1 MRELRLEFIDDSL
14 KFIFSEVGIIVGK
27 HPGYFVIIPLLLTAL
42 AATGFQ
48 RLHFQ
53 SDPEYLFSPSDGESH
68 YERKVL
74 ETYFNTNYSDFEPSR
89 SSRVGRFG
97 KLIISSKDNGSILR
111 MKIWEEIESL
121 NFLIENF
128 EVFSLKECDEVK
140 SSMKLNFKDLCAS
153 HQGKCWRN
161 KILDLGKHITEIES
175 KEIKLT
181 FPLWFDPETF
191 QGYTFNFFFG
201 GVILRNDSTIK
212 SVTAVSLFYFLNS
225 QTSKDIERGA
235 KWEGMF
241 LATVE
246 AQSFS
251 YIKVAR
257 FSSLTLEVELE
268 NNTNSVIPFFALN
281 IGIMIAFCIIT
292 CMMTDWVKSKPLLGL
307 FGVIS
312 AIMATLFSFGFIIYC
327 GVPFIGINLAAP
339 FLMLGIGID
348 DTFVMLGSW
357 RRTSVHETV
366 PARLAQTYR
375 DAAISITIT
384 SITDMLS
391 FWIGIITPFPS
402 VRIFCLYTGAC
413 VAFTYLWHI
422 TFFGGCMAI
431 AGYAEKSNRHSLTC
445 LTVIPKSKAESKNW
459 LYRIFCSG
467 GISPDDPFNKK
478 DNAENAIMV
487 IFRDYVA
494 RAINNGYF
502 KIFVLVFF
510 TFYLVIAGWG
520 VSNIQEGLERKKL
533 ARYDSYSVEFYEME
547 DTYFREYPYRVNVV
561 LSGHFNYSNLQVQND
576 VEKLLKKLENS
587 SFVDHVYTES
597 WYRDFLDYV
606 KRNKDFAELD
616 ISTEENFISTLK
628 EVYLGSGFTHYVKDV
643 HFSTDNKSIIASRF
657 LIQGTKIY
665 NTNDEKKFVQ
675 ELRYVC
681 LTSNYNVTVFHPYF
695 IYFDQFLMVL
705 PTTIQCITV
714 AAFVMMFISL
724 IFIPNPVCSLWVAFS
739 IISIEVGVVGFMTLW
754 GVGLDS
760 ISMINL
766 IMCIGFSVDFSAHIS
781 YHYMS
786 CEKSFTDKE
795 RIRDSMYALGLPIVQ
810 GAISTI
816 LGVVGLALAP
826 SYVFITFFKM
836 VFLVIVLGALH
847 GLLVL
852 PILLSIFGPSSFKKC
867 KKERKEE
874 IQPSTDLETLPYSTT
889 LNENTQ
895 NSMKDYSQY
904 QIKIPRP
911 STKVDKYFDTTKLHE
926 MYTNTGYE
934 SEEIYGNDYSIKKD
948 YLTN

>member
-1 MRELRLEFIDDSL
+1 
-14 KFIFSEVGIIVGK
+14 
-27 HPGYFVIIPLLLTAL
+27 
-42 AATGFQ
+42 
-48 RLHFQ
+48 
-53 SDPEYLFSPSDGESH
+53 
-68 YERKVL
+68 
-74 ETYFNTNYSDFEPSR
+74 
-89 SSRVGRFG
+89 
-97 KLIISSKDNGSILR
+97 
-111 MKIWEEIESL
+111 
-121 NFLIENF
+121 
-128 EVFSLKECDEVK
+128 
-140 SSMKLNFKDLCAS
+140 
-153 HQGKCWRN
+153 
-161 KILDLGKHITEIES
+161 
-175 KEIKLT
+175 
-181 FPLWFDPETF
+181 
-191 QGYTFNFFFG
+191 
-201 GVILRNDSTIK
+201 
-212 SVTAVSLFYFLNS
+212 
-225 QTSKDIERGA
+225 
-235 KWEGMF
+235 
-241 LATVE
+241 
-246 AQSFS
+246 
-251 YIKVAR
+251 
-257 FSSLTLEVELE
+257 
-268 NNTNSVIPFFALN
+268 
-281 IGIMIAFCIIT
+281 
-292 CMMTDWVKSKPLLGL
+292 
-307 FGVIS
+307 
-312 AIMATLFSFGFIIYC
+312 
-327 GVPFIGINLAAP
+327 
-339 FLMLGIGID
+339 
-348 DTFVMLGSW
+348 
-357 RRTSVHETV
+357 
-366 PARLAQTYR
+366 
-375 DAAISITIT
+375 
-384 SITDMLS
+384 
-391 FWIGIITPFPS
+391 
-402 VRIFCLYTGAC
+402 
-413 VAFTYLWHI
+413 
-422 TFFGGCMAI
+422 MAI

-502 KIFVLVFF
+502 KIFVLN
-510 TFYLVIAGWG
+510 G
-520 VSNIQEGLERKKL
+520 KKL

-561 LSGHFNYSNLQVQND
+561 LSGHFNYSNLQI
-576 VEKLLKKLENS
+576 
-587 SFVDHVYTES
+587 
-597 WYRDFLDYV
+597 FLR
-606 KRNKDFAELD
+606 KGK
-616 ISTEENFISTLK
+616 NFISTLK

-934 SEEIYGNDYSIKKD
+934 SEEIYDARFKANPSRTDLYLYKNQEQKKRHEI
-948 YLTN
+948 LKLQQEML